1 MRLSTVVYLVKQ
13 GLKNIRTNKMFSLA
27 SIATMTACIFLFGL
41 FFSILTNF
49 RHIVKVAEEGV
60 GVTVFFDETLTDYQ
74 IQNIGKEIEKREEV
88 LQMNYVTADE
98 AWDEYQKV
106 YFADNPELAEGF
118 QDDNPLAGS
127 SHYEI
132 YLTDVAK
139 QDELVK
145 YLEGLEGVRR
155 VNHSEVVANTLTDVN
170 MIIAYISVAIIIILL
185 AVAIFLISNTVTVGI
200 AVRKEEISIM
210 KLIGAT
216 DTFVRSPFI
225 IEGAVI
231 GLVGSAIPLVVIYIL
246 YNKVVTFMLE
256 KFSIFAT
263 EELFLP
269 VGQIYS
275 VLIPVSLAI
284 GLGVGLFGS
293 ITTIRKHLRV

>member
-1 MRLSTVVYLVKQ
+1 MRLSTIVYLIKQ

-41 FFSILTNF
+41 FFAILANF
-49 RHIVKVAEEGV
+49 RHIVEVAEEGV
-60 GVTVFFDETLTDYQ
+60 GVTVFFEETLTDSE
-74 IQNIGKEIEKREEV
+74 IQKIGKTIEKRDEV

-98 AWDEYQKV
+98 AWEEYQKV
-106 YFADNPELAEGF
+106 YFAENPELAEGF
-118 QDDNPLAGS
+118 KDDNPLAGS

-132 YLTDVAK
+132 YLKDVAQ
-139 QDELVK
+139 QDELVT
-145 YLEGLEGVRR
+145 YLESLEGVRR

-170 MIIAYISVAIIIILL
+170 MIIAYVSVAIIIILL

-216 DTFVRSPFI
+216 DNFVRSPFV
-225 IEGAVI
+225 IEGAII
-231 GLVGSAIPLVVIYIL
+231 GLVGSAIPLVIIYIL
-246 YNKVVTFMLE
+246 YNKVIQFMAE
-256 KFSIFAT
+256 KFSILSL
-263 EELFLP
+263 EFLP

-275 VLIPVSLAI
+275 VLIPVALAI

>member
-1 MRLSTVVYLVKQ
+1 MRVSTVVYLVKQ

-41 FFSILTNF
+41 FFAILANF
-49 RHIVKVAEEGV
+49 RHVVKIAEEGV
-60 GVTVFFDETLTDYQ
+60 GVTVFFQETLTEDE
-74 IQNIGKEIEKREEV
+74 IREIGNEIEKRDEV

-98 AWDEYQKV
+98 AWAEYQKV

-118 QDDNPLAGS
+118 KEDNPLAGS

-132 YLTDVAK
+132 YLKDVEK
-139 QDELVK
+139 QNELVS
-145 YLEGLEGVRR
+145 YLESLEGVRR

-170 MIIAYISVAIIIILL
+170 MIIAYVSVAVIIILL

-200 AVRKEEISIM
+200 AVRKEEIGIM

-216 DTFVRSPFI
+216 DTFVRSPFV

-231 GLVGSAIPLVVIYIL
+231 GLIGSAIPLVIIYIL
-246 YNKVVTFMLE
+246 YNKVIQFMAE
-256 KFSIFAT
+256 KFSI
-263 EELFLP
+263 LSLDFLP
-269 VGQIYS
+269 VKDIYM
-275 VLIPVSLAI
+275 VLIPAALAI

>member
-1 MRLSTVVYLVKQ
+1 MRLSTVVYLMKQ

-41 FFSILTNF
+41 FFAILTNF

-60 GVTVFFDETLTDYQ
+60 GVTVFFEETLTETE
-74 IQNIGKEIEKREEV
+74 IQGIGKTIEKRDEV

-98 AWDEYQKV
+98 AWEEYQKV

-118 QDDNPLAGS
+118 KDDNPLAGS

-132 YLTDVAK
+132 YLKDVER

-216 DTFVRSPFI
+216 DNFVRSPFI
-225 IEGAVI
+225 IEGAII
-231 GLVGSAIPLVVIYIL
+231 GLVGSAIPLVIIYIL
-246 YNKVVTFMLE
+246 YNKVIEFMAD
-256 KFSIFAT
+256 KFSLLSL
-263 EELFLP
+263 EFLP

>member
-13 GLKNIRTNKMFSLA
+13 GLKNIRTNKMFSMA

-41 FFSILTNF
+41 FFSILANF
-49 RHIVKVAEEGV
+49 RHIVEVAEEGV
-60 GVTVFFDETLTDYQ
+60 GVTVFFEETLTDSE
-74 IQNIGKEIEKREEV
+74 IREIGKQIEKRDEV
-88 LQMNYVTADE
+88 LQMNYVTEEE
-98 AWDEYQKV
+98 AWAEYQKV
-106 YFADNPELAEGF
+106 YFKDNPELAEGF
-118 QDDNPLAGS
+118 KDDNPLAGS

-132 YLTDVAK
+132 YLKDVSG
-139 QDELVK
+139 QETLVK

-170 MIIAYISVAIIIILL
+170 MIIAYVSVAIIIILL
-185 AVAIFLISNTVTVGI
+185 AVAVFLISNTVTVGI

-216 DTFVRSPFI
+216 DNFVRSPFV
-225 IEGAVI
+225 IEGAII
-231 GLVGSAIPLVVIYIL
+231 GLAGSAIPLVIIYIL
-246 YNKVVTFMLE
+246 YNKVIQFMAE
-256 KFSIFAT
+256 KFSILSL
-263 EELFLP
+263 EFLP
-269 VGQIYS
+269 VGQIYT